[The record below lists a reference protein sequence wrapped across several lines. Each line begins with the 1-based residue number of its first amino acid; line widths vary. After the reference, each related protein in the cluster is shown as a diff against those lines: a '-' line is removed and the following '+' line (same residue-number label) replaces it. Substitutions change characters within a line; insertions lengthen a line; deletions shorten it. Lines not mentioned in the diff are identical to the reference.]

1 MTHLLFESL
10 AGQYFENYF
19 YLHGLLTFSKIVDH
33 DKVRTEIPT
42 RILKKILDI
51 CLMGYLPTN
60 LCGFLKAL
68 WLPSGH

>member
-42 RILKKILDI
+42 RILKK
-51 CLMGYLPTN
+51 
-60 LCGFLKAL
+60 
-68 WLPSGH
+68 